1 MISTSTNYPGRLR
14 QPGHRCCRSSPIAA
28 IEVSAAQILSRTIRV
43 TGVWI
48 AHPLIFCAT
57 FVLQAGFYLV
67 WRKRPIEK
75 LV

>member
-1 MISTSTNYPGRLR
+1 LCRRKKSQRGERISPSLP
-14 QPGHRCCRSSPIAA
+14 
-28 IEVSAAQILSRTIRV
+28 AAQILSRSIGV

-48 AHPLIFCAT
+48 AYPLTFCAT
-57 FVLQAGFYLV
+57 FVLQARYYLLV